1 MRRDKRSPTL
11 ITITNAQRRFASWMT
26 DVLVYTVVLNL
37 FVEWVP
43 GVEIESFTISIF
55 TAVVLK
61 LLLDLI
67 LHYEHVTSAWFDRRE
82 GAAWRV
88 LDAVATLG
96 ILFLSKFV
104 ILEVIDIVFGD
115 EVDLGYIF
123 EVILLV
129 VALIVAQRTF
139 GWIYQRL
146 GRGIAGD
153 APLD

>member
-1 MRRDKRSPTL
+1 MSLGKRPPAL

-67 LHYEHVTSAWFDRRE
+67 LRYEHVTGAWFDRHE
-82 GAAWRV
+82 GAVWRA
-88 LDAVATLG
+88 LGAVAAIA
-96 ILFLSKFV
+96 ILFFSKFI
-104 ILEVIDIVFGD
+104 ILEVIDTVFGD
-115 EVDLGYIF
+115 EVDLGHIF
-123 EVILLV
+123 EVVLLV
-129 VALIVAQRTF
+129 IALIATQRAF
-139 GWIYQRL
+139 AWIYARL
-146 GRGIAGD
+146 GRGVAGD